1 MYMAKNEKMV
11 QPRQGA
17 DRSPE
22 MAMTKKGVKQL
33 LWGLVVMVSGYILM
47 MGGGVKDPEVFNY
60 AMFDFQRLVAAPIV
74 IVLGIVIEIIAIMGW
89 NKKVEK

>member
-1 MYMAKNEKMV
+1 MAKNDKMV

-17 DRSPE
+17 DRSSE
-22 MAMTKKGVKQL
+22 MAMTQKGVKQL

-89 NKKVEK
+89 KKKVEK